1 QRYRGNGNMQK
12 LVFML
17 LATAVIGLGPSAV
30 AQSLKGSAASMTRQ
44 NEEAVRYGYSFLEN
58 AQAVTQFV
66 DRGHLVRIN
75 ASRQMDLH
83 DVSYPYARPG
93 VKVFLERL
101 SAQYLAA

>member
-1 QRYRGNGNMQK
+1 MQK

-17 LATAVIGLGPSAV
+17 LATAAIGLGPGAV

-66 DRGHLVRIN
+66 DRGHLGNLLGIASFMAYGLLCTAVGYFAPAPPRAASPDRIVE
-75 ASRQMDLH
+75 AS
-83 DVSYPYARPG
+83 
-93 VKVFLERL
+93 
-101 SAQYLAA
+101 